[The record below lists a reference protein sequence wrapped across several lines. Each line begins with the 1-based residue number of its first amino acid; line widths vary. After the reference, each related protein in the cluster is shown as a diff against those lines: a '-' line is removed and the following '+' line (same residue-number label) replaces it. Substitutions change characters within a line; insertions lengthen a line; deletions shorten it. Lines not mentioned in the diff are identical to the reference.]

1 MNRKEYWLYC
11 LCAAV
16 VLILLLSFALPTG
29 SNAAALLLDRESRVL
44 PFPFT
49 IPVVMWLVFAI
60 GIAELW
66 FRLTAANEEQQQ
78 LVMKLLPEDQQ
89 TMLLARDLG
98 ALYQRLQTIAP
109 HCFLP
114 RLLRRVILQFQ
125 SSGSLAQANTIFNS
139 SLELYQHEIDLRYN
153 VVRYISWLIPTL
165 GFIGTV
171 VGIALALSDAGAAPK
186 FDDPELLKQV
196 TLSLGL
202 AFYTT
207 LLALVMSAVLVLL
220 THIAQGREERALN
233 LSGQYCLD
241 NLINRLYERQGE

>member
-1 MNRKEYWLYC
+1 MKRKEYWLYC
-11 LCAAV
+11 CGAAV
-16 VLILLLSFALPTG
+16 VILTLLSFTLPPESSIAG
-29 SNAAALLLDRESRVL
+29 FLLDRNSRML
-44 PFPFT
+44 PYPFT
-49 IPVVMWLVFAI
+49 IPVLMWLVFAF
-60 GIAELW
+60 GMAELW
-66 FRLTAANEEQQQ
+66 FRLDAASEEERQ
-78 LVMKLLPEDQQ
+78 LSLQLLPEDEQ
-89 TMLLARDLG
+89 TMLLGRDLG
-98 ALYQRLQTIAP
+98 ALYSRLQTIAP
-109 HCFLP
+109 DCFLP

-125 SSGSLAQANTIFNS
+125 SSGSLSQANTIFNS

-153 VVRYISWLIPTL
+153 IVRYISWLIPTL

-171 VGIALALSDAGAAPK
+171 VGIALALADAGAAPK

-207 LLALVMSAVLVLL
+207 LLALLMSAILVLV
-220 THIAQGREERALN
+220 THVAQGREERALN